1 MCNLYSNGEMTIKHL
16 NLGCVFWENP
26 KTDLWSPIIW
36 ILHYQKTEGS
46 IKGSF
51 TMTATCPRAHRGQ
64 KQQQQQQQQQTDP
77 RGEDKK
83 EKQYKLRMNIR
94 NVYISAE
101 THFFSNRVHLRIV
114 KL

>member
-1 MCNLYSNGEMTIKHL
+1 MLIVEK
-16 NLGCVFWENP
+16 
-26 KTDLWSPIIW
+26 
-36 ILHYQKTEGS
+36 
-46 IKGSF
+46 
-51 TMTATCPRAHRGQ
+51 
-64 KQQQQQQQQQTDP
+64 QQQQQQQQTDP

-101 THFFSNRVHLRIV
+101 TQLFSNRVHLRIV

>member
-1 MCNLYSNGEMTIKHL
+1 MCNLNSNGDTTIKHL
-16 NLGCVFWENP
+16 SLGYVFLENP

-36 ILHYQKTEGS
+36 ILHYQKNGRSE
-46 IKGSF
+46 KGSF
-51 TMTATCPRAHRGQ
+51 TMTATSPRALRA
-64 KQQQQQQQQQTDP
+64 KKEKQQTDP

-83 EKQYKLRMNIR
+83 EKQHFRMNIR

-101 THFFSNRVHLRIV
+101 TQLFSNKIHLRIV

>member
-1 MCNLYSNGEMTIKHL
+1 MT
-16 NLGCVFWENP
+16 V
-26 KTDLWSPIIW
+26 
-36 ILHYQKTEGS
+36 
-46 IKGSF
+46 
-51 TMTATCPRAHRGQ
+51 TCPRALRE
-64 KQQQQQQQQQTDP
+64 KKKKKQQQQQQQQTDP

-101 THFFSNRVHLRIV
+101 TQLFSNRIHPRIV